1 MGEAARGPA
10 PERAMLVLGDDAL
23 AHRLA
28 AELAEVYRR
37 DVVLVTPGPEA
48 APGGPGRIRYVEG
61 AAPDERTLLRAGLRE
76 AEPPALLWD
85 LHPGY
90 VLRPGDRVVVAA
102 TRSGLPELLGG
113 ARAPAPGAVPPQG
126 AGRPG

>member
-28 AELAEVYRR
+28 
-37 DVVLVTPGPEA
+37 
-48 APGGPGRIRYVEG
+48 
-61 AAPDERTLLRAGLRE
+61 